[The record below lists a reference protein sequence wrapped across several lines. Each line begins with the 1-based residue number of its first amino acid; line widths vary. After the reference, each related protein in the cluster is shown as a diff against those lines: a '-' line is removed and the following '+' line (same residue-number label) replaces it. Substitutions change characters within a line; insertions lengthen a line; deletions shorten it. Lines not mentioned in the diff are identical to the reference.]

1 MSLIIDEK
9 DCSPEFAPDTR
20 ERLGPV
26 GFQNINN
33 TITLAQNERNIF
45 QNISD
50 STGTV
55 ITPSNIIDVASMV
68 GSKYGIDRLDTWRG
82 IGTALVSFG
91 ADMVDGKIARAT
103 GTQSALGE
111 AIDAGGDKIRL
122 AYAIGK
128 IWQLD
133 LAPKHLLVAV
143 AIQNS
148 LNTALTMVDRA
159 TNADEPQIH
168 PSWWGKRAILLQ
180 QTGIGLHVIGS
191 RLEKDE
197 KLASSRFSKTAGSV
211 LGYAGV
217 AFGAVAST
225 GYAATLLKKKLY

>member
-1 MSLIIDEK
+1 MSLTIGERIYP
-9 DCSPEFAPDTR
+9 PESSPDTGL
-20 ERLGPV
+20 RLDST
-26 GFQNINN
+26 GFQNIDN
-33 TITLAQNERNIF
+33 TLSLNQGERNIF
-45 QNISD
+45 QKISD
-50 STGTV
+50 KTGTI
-55 ITPSNIIDVASMV
+55 ITPSNIIDVASMA

-82 IGTALVSFG
+82 IGTALLSFG
-91 ADMVDGKIARAT
+91 ADMVDGKVARAT

-128 IWQLD
+128 IWQMD
-133 LAPKHLLVAV
+133 LAPKRLLVAV

-168 PSWWGKRAILLQ
+168 PSWWGKRAILMQ

-197 KLASSRFSKTAGSV
+197 KLAASCFSKTAGSI

-217 AFGAVAST
+217 AFGVVASS
-225 GYAATLLKKKLY
+225 GYVATLLKKKL